1 MTDRAILLGIDLG
14 TSAVKT
20 LAVTPQGQVL
30 GRGSGTYEIDWVRE
44 GWAEQD
50 PEVWWAATASA
61 VRQAV
66 DEANKHL
73 GGSKKVEILA
83 VSLSGQVN
91 GVVVLDE
98 AGRVLRPAII
108 WLDQR
113 SAVEAEYINRTA
125 ADLLPQTVL
134 GKASAIHASAKL
146 LWLLRH
152 ESARLRAAWKVLFP
166 KDFVIYRL
174 TGRATTEVT
183 DAGASGLLDLAQ
195 RRWAVPLL
203 ERLEIPGGLL
213 PEVVESPTV
222 VGRMQ
227 AAAAEALGIPP
238 GTPVVAGAGDMA
250 AITAGTGV
258 IASGIGCAIIGTA
271 GQVAL
276 FTESCPRTCPDGL
289 WAMTHPMPGAY
300 FWHGLVMTAGY
311 SLAWL
316 AGVLGTGRRDGAR
329 QPEGAADVALL
340 AEQAK
345 GSPPG
350 SRGLLFLPFL
360 DGAAT
365 PHADPAARATFLGAA
380 SIHGRS
386 DFARAIMEGVAYN
399 FRDVFEVLAGLGAR
413 AVGIRI
419 GGGGSRSD
427 LWQQIMADVLGPEL
441 DVLEELEAS
450 ALGAAVIASVG
461 VGVFRNFASACSAMV
476 RIRRNVTPD
485 PGRRGLYNDYYAV
498 YRDVYSRVRDL
509 SHALVR
515 LGQRE
520 PGLS

>member
-1 MTDRAILLGIDLG
+1 MDRAILLGIDLG

-20 LAVTPQGQVL
+20 LAVTPQGQVV
-30 GRGSGTYEIDWVRE
+30 GRGSGTYDIEWVRE

-50 PEVWWAATASA
+50 PEAWWAATASA

-66 DEANKHL
+66 DEATNHF
-73 GGSKKVEILA
+73 GGSRKAEILA

-98 AGRVLRPAII
+98 AGRVLRPAVI

-113 SAVEAEYINRTA
+113 SAAEAEHINHAA

-134 GKASAIHASAKL
+134 GKASAIHAAAKL

-152 ESARLRAAWKVLFP
+152 ESARLGAAWKVLFP
-166 KDFVIYRL
+166 KDFVTYRL
-174 TGRATTEVT
+174 TGQAITEVT
-183 DAGASGLLDLAQ
+183 DAGASGLLDLSH
-195 RRWAVPLL
+195 RRWAAPLL
-203 ERLEIPGGLL
+203 ERLGIPGLLL
-213 PEVVESPTV
+213 PEVTESPTV
-222 VGRMQ
+222 VGQ
-227 AAAAEALGIPP
+227 VHSDAAEALGIPP

-258 IASGIGCAIIGTA
+258 IAPGIGCAIIGTA

-316 AGVLGTGRRDGAR
+316 AGVLGTGRYDRTQ
-329 QPEGAADVALL
+329 QPEGAAAVALL

-380 SIHGRS
+380 SIHGRG
-386 DFARAIMEGVAYN
+386 DFARAVMEGVAFN
-399 FRDVFEVLAGLGAR
+399 FRDVFEVLAGLGAC
-413 AVGIRI
+413 AVRIRI

-461 VGVFRNFASACSAMV
+461 IGVFRDFASACSAMV
-476 RIRRNVTPD
+476 RIRRNLVPD
-485 PGRRGLYNDYYAV
+485 SGRRELYDDYYAV
-498 YRDVYSRVRDL
+498 YRHVYSRVRDL

-515 LGQRE
+515 LGQRA
-520 PGLS
+520 P

>member
-30 GRGSGTYEIDWVRE
+30 GRGSGTYGIDWVRE

-50 PEVWWAATASA
+50 PEAWWAAAARA

-73 GGSKKVEILA
+73 GGLKKVDILA
-83 VSLSGQVN
+83 VGLSGQVN

-98 AGRVLRPAII
+98 AGRLLRPAVI

-113 SAVEAEYINRTA
+113 AAAEADHINRVAT
-125 ADLLPQTVL
+125 DLISQTVL

-152 ESARLRAAWKVLFP
+152 EPDQLRAAWKVLFP
-166 KDFVIYRL
+166 KDFLTYRL
-174 TGRATTEVT
+174 TGRPVTEVT
-183 DAGASGLLDLAQ
+183 DAGASGLLDLPQ
-195 RRWAVPLL
+195 RRWAAPLL
-203 ERLEIPGGLL
+203 ERLEIPGMLL
-213 PEVVESPTV
+213 PEVTESPTV
-222 VGRMQ
+222 VGQ
-227 AAAAEALGIPP
+227 VHSDAAEALGIPA

-258 IASGIGCAIIGTA
+258 IAPGIGCAIIGTA

-276 FTESCPRTCPDGL
+276 FTAPCPTTCPEGV

-316 AGVLGTGRRDGAR
+316 AGVLRAGQHDG
-329 QPEGAADVALL
+329 PEPQDAPVDVGVL

-345 GSPPG
+345 ASPPG
-350 SRGLLFLPFL
+350 SRGLLFLPYL

-365 PHADPAARATFLGAA
+365 PHADPTVRATFLGAA
-380 SIHGRS
+380 SMHGRA
-386 DFARAIMEGVAYN
+386 DFVRAVMEGVAFN
-399 FRDVFEVLAGLGAR
+399 FRDVFELLAGLGAR
-413 AVGIRI
+413 AVRLRI

-427 LWQQIMADVLGPEL
+427 LWQQIMADVLGPQL
-441 DVLEELEAS
+441 DVLDELEAS
-450 ALGAAVIASVG
+450 ALGAAVIAGVG
-461 VGVFRNFASACSAMV
+461 AGVFRDFATACSAMV
-476 RIRRNVTPD
+476 RIRRTVSPD
-485 PGRRGLYNDYYAV
+485 PGRRQLYDDYYAV
-498 YRDVYSRVRDL
+498 YRQVYPHVRDL